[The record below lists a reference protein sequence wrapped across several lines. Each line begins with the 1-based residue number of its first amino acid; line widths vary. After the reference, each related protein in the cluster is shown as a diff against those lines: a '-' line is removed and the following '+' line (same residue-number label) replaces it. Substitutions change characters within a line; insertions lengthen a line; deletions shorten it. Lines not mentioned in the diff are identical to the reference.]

1 MSQGIYNCR
10 NAFAQGIHDTVIS
23 IICWVTFLK
32 KFKDVINEKIE
43 K

>member
-10 NAFAQGIHDTVIS
+10 NAFVQGIHDTVIS
-23 IICWVTFLK
+23 RILWVIFLK
-32 KFKDVINEKIE
+32 KFKDVNNEKIE